1 MKSAQL
7 HDMELYIAKN
17 SVSSLEELS
26 AHYNVSISTIRR
38 DISELAHQKKLTKIY
53 GGVMTK
59 QQAEEGTLL
68 AEKPLPED
76 DKRQKIGQLAASLVQ
91 DGMSIFLDSGY
102 TTLQIL
108 PNIAHKKNIT
118 VISHSLTALCEA
130 AKYPSLRI
138 IALGGVYNSTSASF
152 QGGNTLNELS
162 KMSIDIVF
170 LATTGATLELGLT
183 NSFCSDVEIKK
194 SVIKWNKNIVLMADH
209 SKFGRNA
216 LLSFCDYQ
224 DISVIVTDQPLDGD
238 YMRANA
244 LKQIQV
250 ITPQTMEAATAANLN
265 RRSLDGNLDERE
277 RSIS

>member
-1 MKSAQL
+1 MKSARL
-7 HDMELYIAKN
+7 HDMERYIAKN
-17 SVSSLEELS
+17 SMSSIEELC

-38 DISELAHQKKLTKIY
+38 DISELARQKKLTKVY

-59 QQAEEGTLL
+59 QQSVEGTFL

-108 PNIAHKKNIT
+108 PYIAHKKDIT
-118 VISHSLTALCEA
+118 VISHSLTALFEA
-130 AKYPSLRI
+130 AKYPSLRV
-138 IALGGVYNSTSASF
+138 IALGGVYNSTSSSF
-152 QGGNTLNELS
+152 LGGNTLNELS

-183 NSFCSDVEIKK
+183 NAICSDIEIKK

-238 YMRANA
+238 YMRASA
-244 LKQIQV
+244 LKRIQV
-250 ITPQTMEAATAANLN
+250 ITPQTMEAATAVDLDRHSLN
-265 RRSLDGNLDERE
+265 CNNEERE

>member
-1 MKSAQL
+1 
-7 HDMELYIAKN
+7 MELYITKN
-17 SVSSLEELS
+17 SMSSLEELCE
-26 AHYNVSISTIRR
+26 HYKVSISTIRR
-38 DISELAHQKKLTKIY
+38 DISELVRQKKLTKIY

-59 QQAEEGTLL
+59 QRAEEETLL
-68 AEKPLPED
+68 AEQPLPED
-76 DKRQKIGQLAASLVQ
+76 DKRQKIGQLAASLVE

-108 PNIAHKKNIT
+108 PYIAHKKDIT
-118 VISHSLTALCEA
+118 VISHSLTALYEA

-138 IALGGVYNSTSASF
+138 IALGGVYNGTSSSF

-183 NSFCSDVEIKK
+183 NSFYSDVEIKK

-209 SKFGRNA
+209 SKFGQNA

-238 YMRANA
+238 YMRVNA

-250 ITPQTMEAATAANLN
+250 LTPQTAEAAAAASLD
-265 RRSLDGNLDERE
+265 RRSRNCNRKERK